1 MDDEGVGG
9 AEREMSARDQ
19 SPARGFRRK
28 KKEKLLTLIDTRATD
43 ARRAIEFRPTA
54 AAAARHLAKE
64 R

>member
-1 MDDEGVGG
+1 
-9 AEREMSARDQ
+9 MSARDQ